1 MKTARIECL
10 DGLRGL
16 AALWVLLGHA
26 SLLSGWRIPLIHSPD
41 LAVDLFMMLSG
52 FLMAYHYMERRAREP
67 WQAAATWTT
76 FWTRRFFRI
85 APLYYLLLIAALLAG
100 PSLGAARDVIA
111 GAVPGTGTVDA
122 RYFDQSWQNLALHLS
137 FVFGFSPAYGFR
149 TALPDWS
156 IGLEMAFYAAFPF
169 LMLLVARFGFIT
181 MAIGVALLCHLL
193 SAVFPGYFTSFQE
206 PSMLA
211 LKLPIFL
218 AGMLVAAS
226 LPEIGWRRL
235 LLLAVAAVI
244 CLTPVRGAPAFG
256 LAPEIRLLCLAIL
269 AILADCH
276 RLPQWAGLH
285 RIAPALSTL
294 LGGRIATFL
303 GDSSYGVYLLHL
315 LVMLPVMQAIIM
327 LQHPLSAPVLFFG
340 TVAVVVPVVYLV
352 AWLLHIAVE
361 RPGVQLGRRLLGA
374 MRARAEMKKARVKS
388 EFA

>member
-26 SLLSGWRIPLIHSPD
+26 SLLSGWRIPLVHSPD

-52 FLMAYHYMERRAREP
+52 FLMAYHYLERRAREP
-67 WQAAATWTT
+67 WHAVSTWMT

-100 PSLGAARDVIA
+100 PALGEARGVIA
-111 GAVPGTGTVDA
+111 AAVPGAGTAHA
-122 RYFDQSWQNLALHLS
+122 RYLDDGWQNLAMHLS
-137 FVFGFSPAYGFR
+137 FVFGFSPAYSFR

-169 LMLLVARFGFIT
+169 LMLLVARFGFIAT
-181 MAIGVALLCHLL
+181 AIGAALACHLL
-193 SAVFPGYFTSFQE
+193 SLAFPGYFTAFQE

-226 LPEIGWRRL
+226 LPAVGSRRL

-244 CLTPVRGAPAFG
+244 CLMPVRGAPAFG
-256 LAPEIRLLCLAIL
+256 LAPEIRLACLASL

-276 RLPQWAGLH
+276 RLPRWAGLH
-285 RIAPALSTL
+285 RIAPALSAM
-294 LGGRIATFL
+294 LGGRFATFL

-315 LVMLPVMQAIIM
+315 LVMLPVMQAVIT
-327 LQHPLSAPVLFFG
+327 LLHPASAAALFFA
-340 TVAVVVPVVYLV
+340 TAAIVVPLVYAG
-352 AWLLHIAVE
+352 AWMLHLWIE
-361 RPGVQLGRRLLGA
+361 RPGIHLGRRLLGV
-374 MRARAEMKKARVKS
+374 MRARAETKKSEVKS
-388 EFA
+388 KFA

>member
-52 FLMAYHYMERRAREP
+52 FLMAYHYIERRAREP
-67 WQAAATWTT
+67 WRATATWVT

-85 APLYYLLLIAALLAG
+85 APLYYLLLLAALFAG
-100 PSLGAARDVIA
+100 PVLGEARNVIA
-111 GAVPGTGTVDA
+111 IAVPGSETA
-122 RYFDQSWQNLALHLS
+122 PERYLDDSWQNLAMHLS
-137 FVFGFSPAYGFR
+137 FVFGFSPDYSFR

-169 LMLLVARFGFIT
+169 LMLLVARFGFIAT
-181 MAIGVALLCHLL
+181 AIGVTLACSLL
-193 SAVFPGYFTSFQE
+193 SMIFFGYFTAFPE

-226 LPEIGWRRL
+226 LQAMGWRRL
-235 LLLAVAAVI
+235 LLLGVAVAI
-244 CLTPVRGAPAFG
+244 CLMPVHGAPAFG
-256 LAPEIRLLCLAIL
+256 LAPAIRLGCLALLAIL
-269 AILADCH
+269 VDCH
-276 RLPQWAGLH
+276 RLPHLAGIH
-285 RIAPALSTL
+285 RIVPAIARL
-294 LGGRIATFL
+294 LGGRVATFL

-315 LVMLPVMQAIIM
+315 LIMLPVLREVITV
-327 LQHPLSAPVLFFG
+327 LQPASPAMRFLA
-340 TVAVVVPVVYLV
+340 TVAITVPVVYAT
-352 AWLLHIAVE
+352 AWLLHVAVE
-361 RPGVQLGRRLLGA
+361 RPGIQLGRRLLGIL
-374 MRARAEMKKARVKS
+374 RARPQPESGLA
-388 EFA
+388 